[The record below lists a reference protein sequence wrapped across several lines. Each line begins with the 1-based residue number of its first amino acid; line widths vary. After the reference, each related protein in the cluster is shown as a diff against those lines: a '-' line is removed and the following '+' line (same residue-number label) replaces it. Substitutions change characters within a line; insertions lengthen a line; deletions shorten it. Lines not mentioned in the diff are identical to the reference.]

1 MTNKASDSTSGAGM
15 ELKPCPFCGGKSI
28 DVSDGF
34 SACCN
39 TCLADGPIQ
48 IGERG
53 VEAAA
58 RYWNQR
64 VPTDASRLLAEREER
79 IAKLKAA
86 LTALR
91 RSHDADVDGHG
102 LTVGQLLV
110 INEALKD

>member
-15 ELKPCPFCGGKSI
+15 ETIAVVGPVFQLLWVGAEP
-28 DVSDGF
+28 
-34 SACCN
+34 
-39 TCLADGPIQ
+39 LADIC
-48 IGERG
+48 
-53 VEAAA
+53 A
-58 RYWNQR
+58 RHPALR
-64 VPTDASRLLAEREER
+64 IRSELVLRTDASRLLAEREER